1 MVKELLKKGRA
12 RNKKIKGQGFF
23 LYLYNL
29 NLMKPVVIVN
39 SQLFSILIK
48 RLCFQLIENHNSFND
63 TVIIGLQP
71 RGIYLA
77 NRLKKQLEI
86 ITDNK
91 NIQTGALDITF
102 FRDDFRR
109 REQPLLPSVTNI
121 DFGIENKKVILV
133 DDVLYTGRTVRAGL
147 DALLTFGRPKS
158 VELLAL
164 IDRRFSR
171 QIPIQADYVGKW
183 IDTLYNERV
192 SVDWIETEGTDQ
204 VVLFTSTENE

>member
-1 MVKELLKKGRA
+1 
-12 RNKKIKGQGFF
+12 
-23 LYLYNL
+23 
-29 NLMKPVVIVN
+29 MKPVVIVN
-39 SQLFSILIK
+39 SQLFSILIN
-48 RLCFQLIENHNSFND
+48 RLCFQLIENHNNFNE

-77 NRLKKQLEI
+77 KRLQQQLEK
-86 ITDNK
+86 ITSQK
-91 NIQTGALDITF
+91 IQTGALDITF

-121 DFGIENKKVILV
+121 DFGIENKKVILI

-147 DALLTFGRPKS
+147 DALLTFGRPKT
-158 VELLAL
+158 VELLTL

-183 IDTLYNERV
+183 VDTLSSERV
-192 SVDWIETEGTDQ
+192 NVDWVETEGTDQ
-204 VVLFTSTENE
+204 VVLFTPTENE